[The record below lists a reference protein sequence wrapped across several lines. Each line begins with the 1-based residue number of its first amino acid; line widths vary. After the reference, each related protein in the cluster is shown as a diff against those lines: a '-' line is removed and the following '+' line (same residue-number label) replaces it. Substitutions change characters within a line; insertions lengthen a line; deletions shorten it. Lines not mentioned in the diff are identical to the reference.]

1 MILRP
6 PVSMV
11 VVAFTLKVFPPQD
24 PPSGANPSQVRKHI
38 NDHLNRVP
46 ATLEVMKTS
55 GVIF

>member
-1 MILRP
+1 
-6 PVSMV
+6 MV

-24 PPSGANPSQVRKHI
+24 PPSGANPSQVRKHV